1 MRHSNQT
8 TAGKNSNRVF
18 TRIVK
23 ESRWVHRSQLEIGM
37 YVSELDRPWTD
48 TSFMFQGFEID
59 SPETLDKVRE
69 SCEYAF
75 VQTEKLARVSWVGA
89 KRRVSIVRDH

>member
-8 TAGKNSNRVF
+8 SAGRATHRAF

-23 ESRWVHRSQLEIGM
+23 ESRWVHRSQLQIGM
-37 YVSELDRPWTD
+37 YVNELDRPWTD

-59 SPETLDKVRE
+59 SPETLEKVRE

-75 VQTEKLARVSWVGA
+75 VQTEKLARVSWVGT
-89 KRRVSIVRDH
+89 RRHVSVVRDH